1 MKLKTSFFNT
11 AVLKK
16 DLSRFAPVWGLY
28 AIFQVLFVLLMWGD
42 EGEPARFATN
52 AAEIL
57 MGMGVLNLLY
67 AGLCAFLLFGDLFV
81 PRMCNA
87 LHALPLRREG
97 WFLTHLTSGMLFCLI
112 PNTIGALLSALL
124 LQQYAYAAFLWL
136 AVMVLQYLFF
146 FGVAAFSA
154 MCAGN
159 ALGGIAVYSIFNF
172 FAVLAAWLAVTF
184 YEPVL
189 YGVTLDIESYVN
201 YSPTFAFS
209 QSVYFQ
215 FKYDNMH
222 SAAVFLGHVAEDWAY
237 LFAAAGVGVVLLGLA
252 VLIYRRRDLESAGD
266 LISLRPVAPVFLVI
280 YSLCMGAVMYFIA
293 EAFSDGMQYIF
304 LLIGLAIGFFTGRM
318 LLEKK
323 VNIFSKKS
331 FLGFGILVGAF
342 VLSIVITMADPIG
355 ITRFVPEPERVSRVQ
370 ISPYTS
376 QYYIQTKGT
385 TLTDPEDIAVITG
398 IHSELTQNRYNNGDT
413 MLTIRYEMKNGT
425 MVQRQYEMM
434 SNTEAV
440 KKLETFYSDAET
452 VLGSSDLETLCK
464 QFTRIEIY
472 PYGEKQPRIL
482 IGNTEGVFNSELEE
496 MERYAEEGDLVIK
509 EPFSQSD
516 SVKELLRA
524 MLNDCQEG
532 NMAQVWEY
540 HSGEPYATVNLAI
553 YISKYQTEY
562 RDITIYKDCE
572 NTIECLRQLAMK
584 PEYQ

>member
-11 AVLKK
+11 TVLKK

-52 AAEIL
+52 AAGIL
-57 MGMGVLNLLY
+57 AAMGVLNLLY

-112 PNTIGALLSALL
+112 PNTIGALLAALL

-146 FGVAAFSA
+146 FGVGAFSA
-154 MCAGN
+154 LCAGN

-189 YGVTLDIESYVN
+189 YGVTLNPENYVN
-201 YSPTFAFS
+201 YSPVVAFS
-209 QSVYFQ
+209 QATYVDFR
-215 FKYDNMH
+215 YDNMH
-222 SAAVFLGHVAEDWAY
+222 GVAEFLGYVAEDWAY

-252 VLIYRRRDLESAGD
+252 VLIYRHRDLESAGD

-280 YSLCMGAVMYFIA
+280 YTLCAGAVMYFIA

-304 LLIGLAIGFFTGRM
+304 LLIGFAIGFFTGRM

-323 VNIFSKKS
+323 VSIFSKKS

-370 ISPYTS
+370 ISPHAS

-398 IHSELTQNRYNNGDT
+398 IHSDLAHNRSYQGDNN
-413 MLTIRYEMKNGT
+413 LSIRYELKNGT
-425 MVQRQYEMM
+425 VVQRQYEL
-434 SNTEAV
+434 SSLSEAA
-440 KKLETFYSDAET
+440 KKLKTFYSAPET
-452 VLGSSDLETLCK
+452 VLGSSDLDTLCG
-464 QFTRIEIY
+464 QLTRIEIY
-472 PYGEKQPRIL
+472 PYSESFPRIL
-482 IGNTEGVFNSELEE
+482 LGNTESLFNSEYEIIDD
-496 MERYAEEGDLVIK
+496 YAEKGDLVIK
-509 EPFSQSD
+509 EPFSQSNT
-516 SVKELLRA
+516 VKELLRA
-524 MLNDCQEG
+524 MLADCKAG
-532 NMAQVWEY
+532 NMAQSWEY
-540 HSGEPYATVNLAI
+540 HSGEPFGTINLSFFV
-553 YISKYQTEY
+553 SKYQTEY
-562 RDITIYKDCE
+562 RDITIYRDCE
-572 NTIECLRQLAMK
+572 DTIEFLRQLALQMQ
-584 PEYQ
+584 PQ